1 MKHILLVEDDK
12 ALAEGIVLVLRQ
24 NDLSFQCCHNVK
36 DAKKALDKTEFDLI
50 LLDINLPDGS
60 GLDICRGLRKEG
72 RIDPVIFLTALDTE
86 LHEVT
91 GFQAGAD
98 DYITKPFSL
107 AVLRERVMTALRRGE
122 RGQNAK
128 EALSVLKEGP
138 FIMDFENQSFFMG
151 DREIILS
158 RTEQKLLMVLMKN
171 KNSILERDTLI
182 ARVWGN
188 DGEFVD
194 ENALSVTIKRLRDKV
209 ETDPRKPEYI
219 QTIYGIGYRF
229 QINEEEPS

>member
-24 NDLSFQCCHNVK
+24 NELSFQCCHNVK
-36 DAKKALDKTEFDLI
+36 DAKKVLDKNSFDLI

-72 RIDPVIFLTALDTE
+72 RMDPVIFLTALDTE

-107 AVLRERVMTALRRGE
+107 DR
-122 RGQNAK
+122 K
-128 EALSVLKEGP
+128 SV
-138 FIMDFENQSFFMG
+138 
-151 DREIILS
+151 
-158 RTEQKLLMVLMKN
+158 V
-171 KNSILERDTLI
+171 
-182 ARVWGN
+182 
-188 DGEFVD
+188 
-194 ENALSVTIKRLRDKV
+194 
-209 ETDPRKPEYI
+209 
-219 QTIYGIGYRF
+219 
-229 QINEEEPS
+229 

>member
-24 NDLSFQCCHNVK
+24 NELSFQCCHNVK
-36 DAKKALDKTEFDLI
+36 DAKKVLDKNSFDLI

-72 RIDPVIFLTALDTE
+72 RMDPVIFLTALDTE

-107 AVLRERVMTALRRGE
+107 AVLRERVMAALRRGE
-122 RGQNAK
+122 RRQSEKVA
-128 EALSVLKEGP
+128 ASVMKEGP
-138 FIMDFENQSFFMG
+138 FTLDFEKQTFFMG

-171 KNSILERDTLI
+171 KNRILERDTLI
-182 ARVWGN
+182 GRIWGN

-194 ENALSVTIKRLRDKV
+194 ENALSVTIKRLRDKL

-219 QTIYGIGYRF
+219 QTVYGIGYRF